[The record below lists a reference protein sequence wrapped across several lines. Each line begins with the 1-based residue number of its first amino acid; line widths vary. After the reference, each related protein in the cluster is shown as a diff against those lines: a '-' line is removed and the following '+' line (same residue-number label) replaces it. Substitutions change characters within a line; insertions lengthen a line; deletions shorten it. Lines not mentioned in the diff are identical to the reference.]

1 MDGKRLKELR
11 KKKGYSLDK
20 LSERTGISKSY
31 LSLIERDIQSNP
43 SLDILNRIAKTFE
56 IEVEELV
63 WEEKEVI
70 TGGTPVPDLQ
80 IKSSLKIEIVLPLE
94 DLTPQKLEQIHELIK
109 TLKEV

>member
-1 MDGKRLKELR
+1 MDGKRLKAFR

-63 WEEKEVI
+63 REEREGSIVDS
-70 TGGTPVPDLQ
+70 PVTEMP
-80 IKSSLKIEIVLPLE
+80 IKSSLKIEIILPLE
-94 DLTPQKLEQIHELIK
+94 DLTPEKLEHINELIK
-109 TLKEV
+109 NIKEV